1 MPMPDWQDQPAN
13 REYKR
18 KLRDLQIPIPRWWPG
33 RMNIEIVG
41 GDLETGAVV
50 AHLPVEGNPYFAR
63 VPAHSPTGG
72 NTDVTLAD
80 LDRNHVRTE
89 WVDGDWKYI
98 VFGREELDAV
108 DVGHIRISMRSISLE
123 VSSRAVTFDPTDH
136 ELFVV
141 QALRFRL
148 ATATERLRPSVWRP
162 FRTRH
167 RERTPGRSRLC
178 GALPRCRPLARYC
191 RYAYGPR
198 YRVVLSWLLRTNLD
212 ALNDCL
218 GDVGRYSYGSESS
231 SAGTVLAIAGFD
243 SLLDIDRPTAL
254 GVLDVFARQA
264 RLSALYGHA
273 MLCLV
278 ETAGDELGKVGGT
291 DVSQATVTGFPPDP
305 PEPFDESTIIE
316 FGFQFYATADEAEDL
331 ALRLE
336 SATAPILDEVG
347 RYCTRVDLAS
357 ERAGQS
363 DERHSSS
370 FKLRGPG
377 QDLYE
382 ICIATRGTGDRSVLG
397 ERIFEA
403 VTGRGLPFE
412 QMSET
417 PFGGPF
423 LADAFEKYPSLG

>member
-1 MPMPDWQDQPAN
+1 MPMPEWQDQPEN

-63 VPAHSPTGG
+63 VPAHGPTGG

-89 WVDGDWKYI
+89 WVDGDWMYI
-98 VFGREELDAV
+98 VFGREKLDAV

-141 QALRFRL
+141 QAQGFDWQLLQNGSVHRYGDRFGLDTASAHLAELGYVVHSLDAGLWLDTADMHTAL
-148 ATATERLRPSVWRP
+148 ATALS
-162 FRTRH
+162 F
-167 RERTPGRSRLC
+167 PGS
-178 GALPRCRPLARYC
+178 
-191 RYAYGPR
+191 YGR
-198 YRVVLSWLLRTNLD
+198 NLD

-218 GDVGRYSYGSESS
+218 GDVARYSYGSDSN

-278 ETAGDELGKVGGT
+278 ETA
-291 DVSQATVTGFPPDP
+291 Q
-305 PEPFDESTIIE
+305 
-316 FGFQFYATADEAEDL
+316 
-331 ALRLE
+331 
-336 SATAPILDEVG
+336 
-347 RYCTRVDLAS
+347 
-357 ERAGQS
+357 
-363 DERHSSS
+363 
-370 FKLRGPG
+370 
-377 QDLYE
+377 
-382 ICIATRGTGDRSVLG
+382 
-397 ERIFEA
+397 
-403 VTGRGLPFE
+403 
-412 QMSET
+412 
-417 PFGGPF
+417 
-423 LADAFEKYPSLG
+423 

>member
-1 MPMPDWQDQPAN
+1 M
-13 REYKR
+13 
-18 KLRDLQIPIPRWWPG
+18 
-33 RMNIEIVG
+33 
-41 GDLETGAVV
+41 
-50 AHLPVEGNPYFAR
+50 
-63 VPAHSPTGG
+63 
-72 NTDVTLAD
+72 
-80 LDRNHVRTE
+80 
-89 WVDGDWKYI
+89 
-98 VFGREELDAV
+98 
-108 DVGHIRISMRSISLE
+108 
-123 VSSRAVTFDPTDH
+123 
-136 ELFVV
+136 
-141 QALRFRL
+141 
-148 ATATERLRPSVWRP
+148 
-162 FRTRH
+162 
-167 RERTPGRSRLC
+167 
-178 GALPRCRPLARYC
+178 
-191 RYAYGPR
+191 
-198 YRVVLSWLLRTNLD
+198 
-212 ALNDCL
+212 
-218 GDVGRYSYGSESS
+218 GRYSYGSESN

>member
-1 MPMPDWQDQPAN
+1 MPDWQDQPEN

-63 VPAHSPTGG
+63 VPAHGPTGG

-141 QALRFRL
+141 QAQGFDWQLLQNGSVHRYGDRFGLDTASAHLAELGYMVHSLDADPWLDTADMHTAL
-148 ATATERLRPSVWRP
+148 ATALS
-162 FRTRH
+162 F
-167 RERTPGRSRLC
+167 PGS
-178 GALPRCRPLARYC
+178 
-191 RYAYGPR
+191 YGR
-198 YRVVLSWLLRTNLD
+198 NLD

-218 GDVGRYSYGSESS
+218 GDVGRYSYGSESN

-278 ETAGDELGKVGGT
+278 ETPSDELGKVGGT
-291 DVSQATVTGFPPDP
+291 DVSQATVAGFPPDP

-336 SATAPILDEVG
+336 SATAPILDEIG
-347 RYCTRVDLAS
+347 RYCMRVDLAS

-370 FKLRGPG
+370 FRRRGPG

-382 ICIATRGTGDRSVLG
+382 ISIATRGTGDRSVLG

-403 VTGRGLPFE
+403 VTGCRLPFGH
-412 QMSET
+412 MSET

-423 LADAFEKYPSLG
+423 LADALEKYPSLG